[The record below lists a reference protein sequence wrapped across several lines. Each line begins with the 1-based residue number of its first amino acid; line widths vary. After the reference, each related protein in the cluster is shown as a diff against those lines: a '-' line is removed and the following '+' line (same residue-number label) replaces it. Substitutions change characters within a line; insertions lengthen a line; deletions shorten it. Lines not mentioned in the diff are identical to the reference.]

1 MRIKKNKGKSQK
13 PSKGRFGRLFLSFF
27 FLFFISGTLF
37 SQYEYLLEFED
48 LYQGCVDDE
57 ESIIFGGIYP
67 DKWPKNL
74 NLPVFPG
81 GGDVQ
86 MSRWVNANIDYP
98 DVVDY
103 RTRERVKGIV
113 YVEVVI
119 DRCGRP
125 TRQRIVDSV
134 DELYDMEALRI
145 MEGLP
150 VFKPGSLNGERV
162 KVALTIPVY
171 FKRTTL
177 IKKKKYDEYNYDDYD
192 W

>member
-1 MRIKKNKGKSQK
+1 MRIRKNKESN
-13 PSKGRFGRLFLSFF
+13 PRSSKRRFGRFFLSLF
-27 FLFFISGTLF
+27 FLIFISGKLLA
-37 SQYEYLLEFED
+37 QYDYLLEFEN
-48 LYQGCVDDE
+48 LYPGCVDDE

-67 DKWPKNL
+67 DQWPRNL
-74 NLPVFPG
+74 NPPVFPG

-98 DVVDY
+98 DVIDY

-125 TRQRIVDSV
+125 TRQRIVNSV